1 VSIAVENQNRPLV
14 SLLESDA
21 VPMATLRSRYAA
33 VLALVDTLL
42 GVVPN
47 CDAYLEIWPP
57 AFRSYNVMVPNLLN
71 LPLLIWGLGAP
82 RSTIGLAMYVSSR
95 SAGCAYCAAHTC
107 TFALRRGA
115 TVDQVATALDGKGL
129 SEADRAAVR
138 VGRALSVVPV
148 EIRAEDRD
156 ALRTHFSPKDEE
168 SIVLAI
174 AMMGWLNKTMDALG
188 VPLEEPTV
196 AEVTSVIAASGWR
209 PGQHMPNGLPAA
221 APPPP
226 PDSLGKRLGVIRHAP
241 KAVSLDKQWTK
252 GVPDKWPAAGAFLR
266 QATGHDFPVL
276 GRLRHK
282 NAIRAIATMIR
293 DNVTESVVGRAEK
306 LSAGLVYADAV
317 GNTSLADQLR
327 ATGATRLADSP
338 VQQLARAIAPSPAAV
353 DDATVAACRTLP
365 PAGIVEVVTFVALL
379 QLLHRLESYFAAPGP
394 H

>member
-1 VSIAVENQNRPLV
+1 MLV
-14 SLLESDA
+14 SLLETEA
-21 VPMATLRSRYAA
+21 VPMATLRSRYGA

-95 SAGCAYCAAHTC
+95 SAGCAYCAAHCC

-115 TVDQVATALDGKGL
+115 TVDQVASALEGKGL
-129 SEADRAAVR
+129 SDADRAAVR
-138 VGRALSVVPV
+138 VARALSVVPV
-148 EIRAEDRD
+148 EISAEDR
-156 ALRTHFSPKDEE
+156 AELRKHFSPKDEE
-168 SIVLAI
+168 FIVLSI

-196 AEVTSVIAASGWR
+196 AEVRDVISGSGW
-209 PGQHMPNGLPAA
+209 GAGKHMPNGMPAA

-226 PDSLGKRLGVIRHAP
+226 VDSLGKRLGVIRHAP

-252 GVPDKWPAAGAFLR
+252 GVPGKWPAAGAFLR
-266 QATGHDFPVL
+266 EATGHDFPVL

-282 NAIRAIATMIR
+282 NAVRAIATMIR
-293 DNVTESVVGRAEK
+293 DNFTESVVGRAEK
-306 LSAGLVYADAV
+306 LSAGLVYADTV

-327 ATGATRLADSP
+327 ATGATPLADSP
-338 VQQLARAIAPSPAAV
+338 VQQLARAISPSPAAV
-353 DDATVAACRTLP
+353 DDATLAACRALP

-379 QLLHRLESYFAAPGP
+379 QLLHRLESYFPA
-394 H
+394 